1 MHLSS
6 LVIIFK
12 LSLIGCRLLR
22 IIMKTKTLRTMKQTK
37 RGLLFKSED
46 IKVIFNEDTTNENYL
61 QSHFIEGE
69 SSFNL
74 LFLLSPNINLQA
86 SDCGTQ
92 FKFKKNQYILH
103 YSSSESRAELWTE
116 NQEVLKYIQIQV
128 NYQYIFDL
136 IDPHSTIESAEILE
150 NMKNNNFIFL
160 HKQTPPNMTVEMHM
174 ILKEILG
181 YSKKGIMQKLFIEA
195 KIIKL
200 LILIFE
206 QFNEKDIE
214 EDLSK
219 TPETIKKFLDEN
231 YHKNLKIEE
240 ISKIIGIN
248 QNKLRREF
256 KEHYQTTIVNYISEL
271 RMLKAKKMIVN
282 NRIMIKEIA
291 IECGYE
297 YVQNFTRAFKK
308 KFGVS
313 PEKLRLG

>member
-1 MHLSS
+1 ME
-6 LVIIFK
+6 
-12 LSLIGCRLLR
+12 
-22 IIMKTKTLRTMKQTK
+22 TKTLRTMKQTK

-46 IKVIFNEDTTNENYL
+46 IKVIFNEDATNENYL
-61 QSHFIEGE
+61 QSHFVEGE

-103 YSSSESRAELWTE
+103 YSSSENRAELWTE

-128 NYQYIFDL
+128 NYKYIFDL

-150 NMKNNNFIFL
+150 NMRNNNFIFL
-160 HKQTPPNMTVEMHM
+160 HKQTPPIMTVEMHM

-248 QNKLRREF
+248 QNKLRKEF
-256 KEHYQTTIVNYISEL
+256 KEQYQTTIVNYISEL

>member
-1 MHLSS
+1 ME
-6 LVIIFK
+6 
-12 LSLIGCRLLR
+12 
-22 IIMKTKTLRTMKQTK
+22 TKTLRTMKQTK

-46 IKVIFNEDTTNENYL
+46 IKVIFNEDATNENYL

-103 YSSSESRAELWTE
+103 YSSSENRAELWTE

-128 NYQYIFDL
+128 NYKYIFDL

-160 HKQTPPNMTVEMHM
+160 HKQTPPIMTVEMHM

-256 KEHYQTTIVNYISEL
+256 KEQYQTTIVNYISEL

>member
-1 MHLSS
+1 
-6 LVIIFK
+6 
-12 LSLIGCRLLR
+12 
-22 IIMKTKTLRTMKQTK
+22 MKQTK

-46 IKVIFNEDTTNENYL
+46 IKVIFNEDATNENYL
-61 QSHFIEGE
+61 ESYFVEGE

-103 YSSSESRAELWTE
+103 YSSSENRAELWTE

-128 NYQYIFDL
+128 NYKYIFDL

-256 KEHYQTTIVNYISEL
+256 KEQYQTTIINYISEL

>member
-1 MHLSS
+1 MQLFYSNTME
-6 LVIIFK
+6 L
-12 LSLIGCRLLR
+12 
-22 IIMKTKTLRTMKQTK
+22 KTRRTMKQAK
-37 RGLLFKSED
+37 RGLLFQSED
-46 IKVIFNEDTTNENYL
+46 IKVVFHEDAATEKYL
-61 QSHFIEGE
+61 KSNFIEGQ

-86 SDCGTQ
+86 SDCGTNFQ
-92 FKFKKNQYILH
+92 FKKNQYILH
-103 YSSSESRAELWTE
+103 YSSAENHAELWTE
-116 NQEVLKYIQIQV
+116 NQEVLKYLQIQV
-128 NYQYIFDL
+128 NYQYVFNL
-136 IDPHSTIESAEILE
+136 IDPKSNLESAEILE

-174 ILKEILG
+174 ILKEISG
-181 YSKKGIMQKLFIEA
+181 YSKKGMMQRLFIEA

-206 QFNEKDIE
+206 QFNEKDIV

-231 YHKNLKIEE
+231 YHKNLKVEE
-240 ISKIIGIN
+240 ISRIIGIN
-248 QNKLRREF
+248 QNKLRKEF
-256 KEHYQTTIVNYISEL
+256 KEHYQTTIVDYVSEL
-271 RMLKAKKMIVN
+271 RMLKAKKMIIN
-282 NRIMIKEIA
+282 KQFMIKEIA